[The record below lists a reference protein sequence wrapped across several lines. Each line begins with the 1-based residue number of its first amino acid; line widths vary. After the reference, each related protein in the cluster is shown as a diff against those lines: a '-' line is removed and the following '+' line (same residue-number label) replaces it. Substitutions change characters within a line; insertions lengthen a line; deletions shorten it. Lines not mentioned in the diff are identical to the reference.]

1 MLVDTDT
8 EQRNTQTFTL
18 SNLRF
23 EPESDGYITVWFDLG
38 GPAFEE
44 PEAMTNMFVEFDELL
59 KHLSQHHPAMYEVL
73 ADGSPGHSAWL
84 ERLEAADFDWNE
96 HLLTYIDRNLD
107 IRAME
112 KERIS
117 WLLARRAREEGPATQ
132 VQFDADW
139 QRLSAQAEPVPHPS
153 WDDVAHAFIN
163 SLNNTAVELYP
174 ELLDYNEDGNNRLR
188 DMIESHGER
197 LANQLVALTK
207 SVRNEQV
214 DLKK

>member
-23 EPESDGYITVWFDLG
+23 EPESDGYITVWFDLD

-59 KHLSQHHPAMYEVL
+59 KHVAQHHPAMYEVL

-84 ERLEAADFDWNE
+84 ERLEAADFDWSE

-117 WLLARRAREEGPATQ
+117 WLLARRAREEGTATQ

-197 LANQLVALTK
+197 LANQLVALTT

>member
-59 KHLSQHHPAMYEVL
+59 KHVAQHHPAMYEVL

-84 ERLEAADFDWNE
+84 ERLEAAD
-96 HLLTYIDRNLD
+96 TG
-107 IRAME
+107 A
-112 KERIS
+112 S
-117 WLLARRAREEGPATQ
+117 TC
-132 VQFDADW
+132 
-139 QRLSAQAEPVPHPS
+139 
-153 WDDVAHAFIN
+153 
-163 SLNNTAVELYP
+163 
-174 ELLDYNEDGNNRLR
+174 
-188 DMIESHGER
+188 
-197 LANQLVALTK
+197 
-207 SVRNEQV
+207 
-214 DLKK
+214 

>member
-59 KHLSQHHPAMYEVL
+59 KHVAQHHPAMYEVL

-84 ERLEAADFDWNE
+84 ERLEAADFDWSEKTPRPRFTEISN
-96 HLLTYIDRNLD
+96 IPGV
-107 IRAME
+107 ME

-139 QRLSAQAEPVPHPS
+139 QRLSARGLVRIQLGGRRGTTRS
-153 WDDVAHAFIN
+153 
-163 SLNNTAVELYP
+163 STASIWQW
-174 ELLDYNEDGNNRLR
+174 NFTRNCW
-188 DMIESHGER
+188 IT
-197 LANQLVALTK
+197 TK
-207 SVRNEQV
+207 TATTACGI
-214 DLKK
+214 